1 MEHSSSEF
9 ETRHLNLPEG
19 EELNPVRVTTGS
31 LDEALPWVIEFRIVG
46 TAATIQAQ
54 VHEAMIIGRGDPQS
68 GVYPAVDLGP
78 HSAFHLGVSRQHA
91 VVLAKDNRIKI
102 KDLGSVNG
110 TRLNGFQLVAGQE
123 YRLRHGDEL
132 EIGQVK
138 LQVRFAV
145 VPTSEGSSDQP
156 GSGYATIPI
165 IGNGE
170 RILIVEDDSDVGKV
184 FKLALQHAGFNI
196 TVLENATS
204 ALGHFSQQLPDLL
217 ITDLML
223 PDMSGVELIRFLRK
237 QPGGEHVPVLVCSG
251 AVGGYQMNQA
261 KELGVEYFLTKPVS
275 VDDLLNTART
285 ALNKH
290 PAEGAKS

>member
-31 LDEALPWVIEFRIVG
+31 LDEALPWVIEFRVVG

-54 VHEAMIIGRGDPQS
+54 VHEAMVIGRGDPHS
-68 GVYPAVDLGP
+68 GIYPAVDLGP
-78 HSAFHLGVSRQHA
+78 HSAYHLGVSRQHA

-132 EIGQVK
+132 EIGQVR

-145 VPTSEGSSDQP
+145 VPTSEGGDQP
-156 GSGYATIPI
+156 GSAYATIPV
-165 IGNGE
+165 IGHGE
-170 RILIVEDDSDVGKV
+170 HVLIVEDDSDVGKV
-184 FKLALQHAGFNI
+184 FKLALQHAGFSI
-196 TVLENATS
+196 TVLENASS
-204 ALGHFSQQLPDLL
+204 ALGYFSQQLPDLVVM
-217 ITDLML
+217 DLML
-223 PDMSGVELIRFLRK
+223 PDMSGVELIRFLRR
-237 QPGGEHVPVLVCSG
+237 QPGGGSVPVLVCSG

-261 KELGVEYFLTKPVS
+261 KELGVEHFLTKPVS
-275 VDDLLNTART
+275 VDELLNAVRA
-285 ALNKH
+285 ALSKH
-290 PAEGAKS
+290 PAEGAAP

>member
-1 MEHSSSEF
+1 
-9 ETRHLNLPEG
+9 
-19 EELNPVRVTTGS
+19 
-31 LDEALPWVIEFRIVG
+31 VIEFRIVG
-46 TAATIQAQ
+46 TASTIQAQ

-91 VVLAKDNRIKI
+91 VVLAKDNRIKV

-132 EIGQVK
+132 EVGQIK

-145 VPTSEGSSDQP
+145 VPTSEGSGSQP
-156 GSGYATIPI
+156 VGAYATIPV

-170 RILIVEDDSDVGKV
+170 RVLVVEDDSDVGKV
-184 FKLALQHAGFNI
+184 FKLALQHAGFS
-196 TVLENATS
+196 VSVMENATS
-204 ALGHFSQQLPDLL
+204 ALGHFSQQLPDLV
-217 ITDLML
+217 IMDLML

-237 QPGGEHVPVLVCSG
+237 QPGGDSVPVMVCSG

-261 KELGVEYFLTKPVS
+261 KEMGVEHFLTKPVS
-275 VDDLLNTART
+275 VEDLLNTARA

-290 PAEGAKS
+290 SAESAKP